1 MTPAHDDLPSGPTT
15 QIIVVMGVS
24 GAGKST
30 IGRRLAGRIGAEFV
44 EGDDFHPE
52 ENVARM
58 SAGLPL
64 TDEHREP
71 WLDALAVQVTDAAAT
86 NTPTV
91 IACSALRRS
100 HRDQIRSAGPV
111 AFVFLLAEPDEL
123 ARRVESRD
131 HDFMPPELLDDQLTT
146 LEPPGPDE
154 VDVLVVEAAGSVGAT
169 VDASLDALGIVGP
182 QTGRDTGSSTNDTRT
197 GRDSA

>member
-30 IGRRLAGRIGAEFV
+30 VGRRLADRIGAEFV

-52 ENVARM
+52 ENIARM

-154 VDVLVVEAAGSVGAT
+154 VDVLVVEAAGSVDAT

>member
-30 IGRRLAGRIGAEFV
+30 VGRRLADRIGAEFV

>member
-30 IGRRLAGRIGAEFV
+30 VGRRLADRIGAEFV

-154 VDVLVVEAAGSVGAT
+154 VDVLVVEAAGSVDAT

>member
-1 MTPAHDDLPSGPTT
+1 MSEPNPSPRGADVV
-15 QIIVVMGVS
+15 VVMGVS

-30 IGRRLAGRIGAEFV
+30 VGRRLAERLGAEFV

-71 WLDALAVQVTDAAAT
+71 WLDALATRVTDAVAAGS
-86 NTPTV
+86 PTV
-91 IACSALRRS
+91 VAASALRRA
-100 HRDQIRSAGPV
+100 HRDLLRGAGPV
-111 AFVFLLAEPDEL
+111 TFVFLLAAPEEL
-123 ARRVESRD
+123 AHRVESRE
-131 HDFMPPELLDDQLTT
+131 HDFMPAELLDDQLAT

-154 VDVLVVEAAGSVGAT
+154 PDVVIVDAAGPIDSTVAAAHDAVVEPMASAGRHTSEDSKSA
-169 VDASLDALGIVGP
+169 DP
-182 QTGRDTGSSTNDTRT
+182 GRDTP
-197 GRDSA
+197 